1 MESFGEVTRR
11 ATHASTQLVIAT
23 TLALMRLARSQMNG
37 PSLLFQR
44 SHIQVRRCALLHA
57 ATLRRQTGCS
67 SRTRQLIAAENHC
80 MCGTC
85 TGHGVQACSPL
96 PLVQMMLASWRVLT
110 GRRTLASCAFG
121 VRFAPCR
128 RSSSKL
134 RRPMNALMA
143 SYTWLNQILLYKSIK
158 FVKLYTYLFPRV
170 IWAFASICVLY

>member
-57 ATLRRQTGCS
+57 ATLRRLTGCS

-121 VRFAPCR
+121 VRFALCR
-128 RSSSKL
+128 RSSLKL
-134 RRPMNALMA
+134 RRLMNALMA
-143 SYTWLNQILLYKSIK
+143 LRTSQCFAKTVECKTHESLAYHVDFKFASRILLAK
-158 FVKLYTYLFPRV
+158 PQ
-170 IWAFASICVLY
+170 